1 MQMRRIVNFARRIIR
16 NRYVLLGAGALLGA
30 IFILAGAEKLPEQ
43 AKFIEVVSDHGLL
56 SWELA
61 QAYGSILPW
70 LELVLGI
77 CLVAGILSRIAAGT
91 SILTIISFL
100 VANGTSV
107 YKYEFCPCFGDAILI
122 KTSDALAIDVVML
135 AMAFLILLC
144 GGGVLS
150 LDALIRKKRRGSRFF
165 P

>member
-1 MQMRRIVNFARRIIR
+1 MQVRRIVNFARRTIR
-16 NRYVLLGAGALLGA
+16 NSYVLLGARALLGA

-107 YKYEFCPCFGDAILI
+107 YKYEFCPCFGDAILL

-144 GGGVLS
+144 GGGALS
-150 LDALIRKKRRGSRFF
+150 LDALIWKKRRGSRFF